1 VFSQLAN
8 LGIGIASLII
18 IFAVVFLLLAQTRA
32 QIVEI
37 DGVNESNSSTFSVGY
52 NATQTLTDAAASVP
66 GWIPLV
72 VIAVIGSILISLVAL
87 FRTRS

>member
-1 VFSQLAN
+1 MFSQLAN